1 MGFGHEFADDLP
13 TLEDDALTGS
23 GDMGKEA
30 MLNRIVLGAVGRI
43 VGDANFDADVIG
55 QCLQVLFED
64 VVTGAIAAAAI
75 TENQD

>member
-1 MGFGHEFADDLP
+1 
-13 TLEDDALTGS
+13 
-23 GDMGKEA
+23 MGKEA

-43 VGDANFDADVIG
+43 MGDANFDADVIG

-64 VVTGAIAAAAI
+64 VVTGTIAAAAI